1 METLSANLPYLLR
14 GARVTILLFVA
25 SFALGTIIGVGA
37 GVLASLRH
45 PMLRGIVAAYVFITR
60 GIPLLVHLF
69 LVYYLLPA
77 LGLDLDPYVGATL
90 VLALYIGAFISE
102 VTRGAIGSVSRGQVD
117 AALSLGMTR
126 ARAMRKI
133 VLPQAVRYFLPPYI
147 GNAVMLV
154 KLTSV
159 VSVINIWELTLAG
172 REVVE
177 RTLAPFQIFAGVALI
192 YFVICYALSL
202 SGRAME
208 RRIQFGQL
216 T

>member
-1 METLSANLPYLLR
+1 METLGTNLPYLLR
-14 GARVTILLFVA
+14 GARVTVLLFAA
-25 SFALGTIIGVGA
+25 SLALGTVVGVGA
-37 GVLASLRH
+37 GLLSAARH
-45 PMLRGIVAAYVFITR
+45 PVPRGIVAVYVFLTR

-69 LVYYLLPA
+69 LVYYLLPVI
-77 LGLDLDPYVGATL
+77 GLDLDPYVGATI

-102 VTRGAIGSVSRGQVD
+102 VTRGAIGSVSRGQLD

-126 ARAMRKI
+126 GRAMRKI
-133 VLPQAVRYFLPPYI
+133 VLRQAVRYFLPPYI
-147 GNAVMLV
+147 GTAVMLV

-192 YFVICYALSL
+192 YFAICYGLSRL
-202 SGRAME
+202 GRAME
-208 RRIQFGQL
+208 QRTEFGH
-216 T
+216 

>member
-1 METLSANLPYLLR
+1 
-14 GARVTILLFVA
+14 VLLFAA
-25 SFALGTIIGVGA
+25 SLALGTVAGVGVGLLSA
-37 GVLASLRH
+37 ARH
-45 PMLRGIVAAYVFITR
+45 PVARGIVTVYVFLTR

-69 LVYYLLPA
+69 LVYYLLPVI
-77 LGLDLDPYVGATL
+77 GLDLDPYVGATI

-102 VTRGAIGSVSRGQVD
+102 VTRGAIGSVSRGQLD

-126 ARAMRKI
+126 GRAMRKI
-133 VLPQAVRYFLPPYI
+133 VLRQAVRYFLPPYI

-192 YFVICYALSL
+192 YFAICYGLSL
-202 SGRAME
+202 LGRAME
-208 RRIQFGQL
+208 RRIEFGH
-216 T
+216 

>member
-1 METLSANLPYLLR
+1 METLGTNLPYLLR
-14 GARVTILLFVA
+14 GARVTVLLFAA
-25 SFALGTIIGVGA
+25 SLALGTVAGVGVGLLSA
-37 GVLASLRH
+37 ARH
-45 PMLRGIVAAYVFITR
+45 PVARGIVTVYVFLTR

-69 LVYYLLPA
+69 LVYYLLPVI
-77 LGLDLDPYVGATL
+77 GLDLDPYVGATI

-102 VTRGAIGSVSRGQVD
+102 VTRGAIGSVSRGQLD

-126 ARAMRKI
+126 GRAMRKI
-133 VLPQAVRYFLPPYI
+133 VLRQAVRYFLPPYI

-192 YFVICYALSL
+192 YFAICYGLSL
-202 SGRAME
+202 VGRAME
-208 RRIQFGQL
+208 HRTEFGH
-216 T
+216 

>member
-1 METLSANLPYLLR
+1 METLGTNLPYLLR
-14 GARVTILLFVA
+14 GARVTVLLFAA
-25 SFALGTIIGVGA
+25 SLALGTVAGVGVGLLSA
-37 GVLASLRH
+37 ARH
-45 PMLRGIVAAYVFITR
+45 PVARGIVTVYVFLTR

-69 LVYYLLPA
+69 LVYYLLPVI
-77 LGLDLDPYVGATL
+77 GLDLDPYVGATI

-102 VTRGAIGSVSRGQVD
+102 VTRGAIGSVSRGQLD

-126 ARAMRKI
+126 GRAMRKI
-133 VLPQAVRYFLPPYI
+133 VLRQAVRYFLPPYI

-192 YFVICYALSL
+192 YFAICYGLSL
-202 SGRAME
+202 LGRAME
-208 RRIQFGQL
+208 RRIEFGH
-216 T
+216 

>member
-1 METLSANLPYLLR
+1 METLGTSLPYLLR
-14 GARVTILLFVA
+14 GARVTVLLFAA
-25 SFALGTIIGVGA
+25 SLALGTVVGVGA
-37 GVLASLRH
+37 GLLSGARH
-45 PMLRGIVAAYVFITR
+45 PVPRAIVAAYVFLTR

-77 LGLDLDPYVGATL
+77 IGLDVDPYVGATI

-102 VTRGAIGSVSRGQVD
+102 VTRGAIGSVSRGQLD

-126 ARAMRKI
+126 GRAMRKI
-133 VLPQAVRYFLPPYI
+133 VLRQAVRYFLPPYI
-147 GNAVMLV
+147 GIAVMLV

-192 YFVICYALSL
+192 YFAICYALSL
-202 SGRAME
+202 LGRAME
-208 RRIQFGQL
+208 RRIRFGH
-216 T
+216 